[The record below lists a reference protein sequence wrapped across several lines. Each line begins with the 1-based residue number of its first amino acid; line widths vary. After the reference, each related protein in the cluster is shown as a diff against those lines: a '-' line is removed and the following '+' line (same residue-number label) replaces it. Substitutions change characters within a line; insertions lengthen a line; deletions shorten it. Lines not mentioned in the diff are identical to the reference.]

1 MCKKSNVRGEME
13 ILESLLPGK
22 CVSFLIMCVLQTI
35 HHFAAIATLFKSSL
49 AVAIYFRISL
59 FLHWKMNSKLM

>member
-1 MCKKSNVRGEME
+1 ME

-22 CVSFLIMCVLQTI
+22 CVSFLIMYVLQMI
-35 HHFAAIATLFKSSL
+35 HYFAAIATPLKSSL

>member
-1 MCKKSNVRGEME
+1 ME
-13 ILESLLPGK
+13 ILESLLTGK
-22 CVSFLIMCVLQTI
+22 CVSFLILYVLQMI
-35 HHFAAIATLFKSSL
+35 HHFAAIATFFKSSL